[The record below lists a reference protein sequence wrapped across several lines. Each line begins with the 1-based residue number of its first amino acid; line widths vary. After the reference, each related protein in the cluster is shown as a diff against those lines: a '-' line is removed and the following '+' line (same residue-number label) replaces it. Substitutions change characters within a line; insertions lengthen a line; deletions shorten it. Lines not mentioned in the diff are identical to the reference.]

1 MVASSIISN
10 EVKKKEF
17 EIPFHTLENP
27 NEFHVPKVLNEAF
40 SKFPS
45 SLIPHHL
52 APEELPTKTSP
63 LLLSYRV
70 SKISTTPSSFP
81 GSKSRSIPFE
91 IIFESSDSK
100 TLTPFINTHH
110 YKQSGIL
117 FFQ

>member
-1 MVASSIISN
+1 RNSKFHFIPWRIQMSSMSQ
-10 EVKKKEF
+10 
-17 EIPFHTLENP
+17 
-27 NEFHVPKVLNEAF
+27 KVLNEVF

-63 LLLSYRV
+63 LLLSCRV

-117 FFQ
+117 